1 MPITVKHLSQNRQR
15 IFLELNEGS
24 NKLGLVS
31 TDVSKLSD
39 TVAVRAVFFNNLKY
53 VIRPIQ
59 FSSLEEA
66 KRGVLLVQA
75 FISAL
80 LAKYPQISEIAS

>member
-39 TVAVRAVFFNNLKY
+39 TVAVRAIFFNNLKY

-66 KRGVLLVQA
+66 KRGVLLVRA